1 MDIRKLENLLT
12 KIELAS
18 RQIEGQEVSLADY
31 TGNIRVSVDEI
42 RQEIAPPPSDTR
54 SRTRDEISPR
64 EWAEYEW
71 HDVTSMGDKQRQ
83 YLRGLK
89 R

>member
-1 MDIRKLENLLT
+1 MDIRKLENLLA

-18 RQIEGQEVSLADY
+18 RQIEGQEASLADY
-31 TGNIRVSVDEI
+31 TRNIRVSVDEI
-42 RQEIAPPPSDTR
+42 RQEIAPPPDDTR
-54 SRTRDEISPR
+54 PRTRDEISPR